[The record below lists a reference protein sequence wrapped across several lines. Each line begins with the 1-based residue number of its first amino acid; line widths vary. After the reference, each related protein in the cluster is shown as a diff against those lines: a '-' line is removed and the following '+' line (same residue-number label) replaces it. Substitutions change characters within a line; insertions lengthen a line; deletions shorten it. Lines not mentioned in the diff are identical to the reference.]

1 MRLISLDSL
10 EPGSTLAQDVFA
22 SGHGGIPLLRRGVV
36 LKESYRR
43 ALSESGIKTVW
54 VDDDLSEGIIPVA
67 PVTEETR
74 RKASDAVGS
83 ALAEAKTAM
92 AKGKG
97 LSDKAL
103 SELSDVAGLITDE
116 VQNMPDIA
124 LHLADMMGADQ
135 YLLQHVVDVT
145 ALGTVLARRAFHD
158 HGWLDFTGRRRFDGV
173 EGRLSK
179 IALGLLLHDI
189 GKLTIPVEILNKPG
203 KLDADEWELMRK
215 HPVVGVEM
223 LGEELSFLVRAVVRS
238 HHERWDGKGYP
249 DGLAGERIHQFAR
262 LAAVADVYD
271 AVTSERSYKAAAP
284 PHVGVTVIERG
295 AGTHFDPES
304 VGVFSRVV
312 MPYPPGYE
320 VELADGRV
328 GVVVDVDT
336 STPYE
341 PKVRVR
347 NDDGTVEE
355 IDRAPLAVTA
365 AREGDRQQ
373 AA

>member
-10 EPGSTLAQDVFA
+10 EAGSTLAQDVHA
-22 SGHGGIPLLRRGVV
+22 SGHGGIPLLRRGVT
-36 LKESYRR
+36 LKESYKR
-43 ALSESGIKTVW
+43 ALADNGITTVW
-54 VDDDLSEGIIPVA
+54 VDDELGEGILPVA
-67 PVTEETR
+67 PVSDETR
-74 RKASDAVGS
+74 RKASDAVGT
-83 ALAEAKTAM
+83 ALAEAKSAM

-97 LSDKAL
+97 LSDNAL
-103 SELSDVAGLITDE
+103 SELSDVASIITDE
-116 VQNMPDIA
+116 VQNMPDVA

-145 ALGTVLARRAFHD
+145 ALGTVLARRSFHD
-158 HGWLDFTGRRRFDGV
+158 HGWVDFTGRRRFDGI

-189 GKLTIPVEILNKPG
+189 GKLTIPPEILNKPG
-203 KLDADEWELMRK
+203 KLDDAEWDVMRK
-215 HPVVGVEM
+215 HPVVGVDM
-223 LGEELSFLVRAVVRS
+223 LGEDLSFLVRAVVRH

-271 AVTSERSYKAAAP
+271 AVTSERSYKPAAA
-284 PHVGVTVIERG
+284 PHVGVTVIEHG
-295 AGTHFDPES
+295 AGSHFDPEA
-304 VGVFSRVV
+304 VAIFSKVV

-320 VELADGRV
+320 VELADGRTA
-328 GVVVDVDT
+328 VVVDVDT
-336 STPYE
+336 NAPYE
-341 PKVRVR
+341 PRVRVR

-355 IDRAPLAVTA
+355 IDRAVLAA
-365 AREGDRQQ
+365 GLARGGQPQ

>member
-10 EPGSTLAQDVFA
+10 EPGTTLAQDVHA
-22 SGHGGIPLLRRGVV
+22 SGHGGIPLLRRGVT
-36 LKESYRR
+36 LKASYKR
-43 ALSESGIKTVW
+43 ALADNGITGVW
-54 VDDDLSEGIIPVA
+54 VDDELSEGIV
-67 PVTEETR
+67 PVTPVTDETR
-74 RKASDAVGS
+74 RKASDAVGTALSEARS
-83 ALAEAKTAM
+83 ALG
-92 AKGKG
+92 KGKG
-97 LSDKAL
+97 LSDNAL
-103 SELSDVAGLITDE
+103 SELSDVASIITDE
-116 VQNMPDIA
+116 VQNMPDVA

-158 HGWLDFTGRRRFDGV
+158 HGWIDFTGRRRFDGI

-189 GKLTIPVEILNKPG
+189 GKLTIPPEILNKPG
-203 KLDADEWELMRK
+203 KLDDAEWEVMRR
-215 HPVVGVEM
+215 HPVVGVDM
-223 LGEELSFLVRAVVRS
+223 LGEDLSFLVKAVVRH

-271 AVTSERSYKAAAP
+271 AVTSERCYKAAAP
-284 PHVGVTVIERG
+284 PHIGVAVIERG
-295 AGTHFDPES
+295 VGTHFDSEA
-304 VGVFSRVV
+304 VGVFTKVV

-320 VELADGRV
+320 VELADGRI

-336 STPYE
+336 NAPYE

-347 NDDGTVEE
+347 NDDGSVEE
-355 IDRAPLAVTA
+355 IDGAPLAVAA
-365 AREGDRQQ
+365 ARDAGQQ